1 MSKQLRISDPGRGAY
16 RGSAKKVG
24 HGSYKAKRR
33 PNSPMVLRKEREKN
47 AAKYGQDPE
56 FRAAMYPHLKE
67 EASTAE
73 E

>member
-24 HGSYKAKRR
+24 HGSYKSKRK
-33 PNSPMVLRKEREKN
+33 PNSPMVQRKKRAE
-47 AAKYGQDPE
+47 AAEQFGKCPK
-56 FRAAMYPHLKE
+56 FRADIYGIVE
-67 EASTAE
+67 EATE

>member
-1 MSKQLRISDPGRGAY
+1 MSKQIRVSFEGRVYKGT
-16 RGSAKKVG
+16 AKKVS
-24 HGSYKAKRR
+24 HGSYRAKRK
-33 PNSPMVLRKEREKN
+33 PNSPMVQRKLREEN